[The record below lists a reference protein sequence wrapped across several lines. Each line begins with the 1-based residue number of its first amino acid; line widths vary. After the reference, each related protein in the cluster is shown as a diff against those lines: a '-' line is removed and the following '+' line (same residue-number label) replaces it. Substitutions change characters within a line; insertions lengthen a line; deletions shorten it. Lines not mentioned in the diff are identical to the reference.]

1 MATRPIYSNLTSSS
15 ADILN
20 AIRNSASMDYQNYVP
35 IATQDA
41 GVIKQIGNIIMDMPT
56 LQNEFINSLINRIGL
71 VYVQSK
77 TYENPWQMFKR
88 GIMEFGET
96 VEEVFVN
103 IAKIHNYDAK
113 VSESEWMKR
122 EAPDVRAAF
131 HVLNYKKF
139 YKTTIQE
146 YDLKRAFLTPRGM
159 YDLVEKIV
167 KSLYTSMNFHEFVA
181 MKYLVAKHLLA
192 GQLKPI
198 TISEVTSANMKGIAS
213 TIKGVSNNMTFM
225 NSDYNL
231 AGVATHTLHEDQ
243 YIIMTSSFDA
253 MFDVE
258 VLAAAFN
265 MDKANFLGHRILVDS
280 FGNFDNTLLT
290 EMFGDNP
297 DFETFSSG
305 ELQALSSIPAII
317 IDKDWFMIFD
327 NLYQFRDGYN
337 GQGLYWQYWLHNWK
351 TLSVSPFMNAVAL
364 VPAAPGVTG
373 ISLTPASATL
383 DPGTSIQFSASV
395 TSSNFAP
402 QAVRYSLAPA
412 TGETA
417 VPEGVTITESGYLTI
432 GSGVTP
438 ASKFDVVAT
447 SVFDSSVTET
457 ATVTVA
463 GA

>member
-35 IATQDA
+35 IATPDA
-41 GVIKQIGNIIMDMPT
+41 QVIKDIGNIIMDMPT

-71 VYVQSK
+71 VYIQSK

-103 IAKIHNYDAK
+103 IAKIHNYNAEI
-113 VSESEWMKR
+113 SETEWMKR

-139 YKTTIQE
+139 YKVTVQE
-146 YDLKRAFLTPRGM
+146 YDLKRAFLAPRGM
-159 YDLVEKIV
+159 YDLIEKIV
-167 KSLYTSMNFHEFVA
+167 QSLYTSMNYHEFVA

-192 GQLKPI
+192 GQIKPF
-198 TISEVTSANMKGIAS
+198 TIPQINVANMKQIAS

-225 NSDYNL
+225 NSDFNV

-243 YIIMTSSFDA
+243 FIIMTSAFDA

-265 MDKANFLGHRILVDS
+265 MDKADFVGHRVLVDS
-280 FGNFDNTLLT
+280 FGNFDNALLK
-290 EMFGDNP
+290 EMFGIDEKGQEIP
-297 DFETFSSG
+297 DFQGFTQA
-305 ELQALSSIPAII
+305 ELEALSSVPAII
-317 IDKDWFMIFD
+317 VDRNWFMIFD

-351 TLSVSPFMNAVAL
+351 TLSVSPFMNAAVAI
-364 VPAAPGVTG
+364 PATPEVTE
-373 ISLTPASATL
+373 ITLTPATATL
-383 DPGTSIQFSASV
+383 SAGSSIQFMANV
-395 TSSNFAP
+395 ASSNFAP
-402 QAVRYSLAPA
+402 QAVSYSL
-412 TGETA
+412 ETA
-417 VPEGVTITESGYLTI
+417 VDGVSITNSGYLTI
-432 GSGVTP
+432 GETVPSETVIT
-438 ASKFDVVAT
+438 VVGT
-447 SVFDSSVTET
+447 SVFDSTVTGE

-463 GA
+463 

>member
-1 MATRPIYSNLTSSS
+1 MATRPIVANLTSSS

-35 IATQDA
+35 IATPDA
-41 GVIKQIGNIIMDMPT
+41 GVIKDIGNIIMDMPT
-56 LQNEFINSLINRIGL
+56 LQNEFINALINRIGL
-71 VYVQSK
+71 VYIQSK

-103 IAKIHNYDAK
+103 IAKIHNYDAQ

-139 YKTTIQE
+139 YKVTVQE

-159 YDLVEKIV
+159 YDLIEKIV
-167 KSLYTSMNFHEFVA
+167 QSLYTSMNYHEFVA

-192 GQLKPI
+192 GQIKPF
-198 TISEVTSANMKGIAS
+198 TIPAVNAANMKQIAS

-225 NSDYNL
+225 NDNFNV

-243 YIIMTSSFDA
+243 FIIMTSAFDA

-265 MDKANFLGHRILVDS
+265 MDKADFVGHRVLVDS
-280 FGNFDNTLLT
+280 FGNFDNDLLE
-290 EMFGDNP
+290 EMFGDNEN
-297 DFETFSSG
+297 FEPFTSA
-305 ELQALSSIPAII
+305 ELEALSSVPAII
-317 IDKDWFMIFD
+317 IDRNWFMIFD

-351 TLSVSPFMNAVAL
+351 TLSVSPFMNAAVAI
-364 VPAAPGVTG
+364 PATPEVSG
-373 ISLTPASATL
+373 ITLTPATATL
-383 DPGTSIQFSASV
+383 NSGSSIQFTANV
-395 TSSNFAP
+395 TSTNFAP
-402 QAVRYSLAPA
+402 QSVRYSLEEAI
-412 TGETA
+412 
-417 VPEGVTITESGYLTI
+417 EGVTITDSGYLTI
-432 GSGVTP
+432 GEGVESETEI
-438 ASKFDVVAT
+438 SVVGT
-447 SVFDSSVTET
+447 SVFDNTVTGT

-463 GA
+463 

>member
-35 IATQDA
+35 IATPDA
-41 GVIKQIGNIIMDMPT
+41 QVIKDIGNIIMDMPT

-71 VYVQSK
+71 VYIQSK

-103 IAKIHNYDAK
+103 IAKIHNYNAEI
-113 VSESEWMKR
+113 SETEWMKR

-139 YKTTIQE
+139 YKVTVQE

-159 YDLVEKIV
+159 YDLIEKIV
-167 KSLYTSMNFHEFVA
+167 QSLYTSMNYHEFVA

-192 GQLKPI
+192 GQIKPFTIPAI
-198 TISEVTSANMKGIAS
+198 TAANMKQIAS

-225 NSDYNL
+225 NSDYNV

-243 YIIMTSSFDA
+243 FIIMTSAFDA

-265 MDKANFLGHRILVDS
+265 MDKADFVGHRVLVDS
-280 FGNFDNTLLT
+280 FGNFDNALLK
-290 EMFGDNP
+290 EMFGIDEKGQEIP
-297 DFETFSSG
+297 DFEGFTQA
-305 ELQALSSIPAII
+305 ELEALSSVPAII
-317 IDKDWFMIFD
+317 VDRNWFMIFD

-351 TLSVSPFMNAVAL
+351 TLSVSPFMNAAVAI
-364 VPAAPGVTG
+364 PATPAVSEIT
-373 ISLTPASATL
+373 LTPATATL
-383 DPGTSIQFSASV
+383 SAGSSIQFMANV

-402 QAVRYSLAPA
+402 QAVRYSLGTP
-412 TGETA
+412 
-417 VPEGVTITESGYLTI
+417 VDGVTITNSGYLTI
-432 GSGVTP
+432 GESVDSETEIT
-438 ASKFDVVAT
+438 VVGT
-447 SVFDSSVTET
+447 SVFDNTVTGR

-463 GA
+463 

>member
-103 IAKIHNYDAK
+103 IAKIHNYDAD
-113 VSESEWMKR
+113 VSEREWMKR
-122 EAPDVRAAF
+122 EAADVRTAF

-192 GQLKPI
+192 GQLKPVV
-198 TISEVTSANMKGIAS
+198 ISEVTSANMKGIAS

-243 YIIMTSSFDA
+243 YIIMTSAFDA

-265 MDKANFLGHRILVDS
+265 MDKANFLGHRVLVDS
-280 FGNFDNTLLT
+280 FGNFDNALLVD
-290 EMFGDNP
+290 MFG
-297 DFETFSSG
+297 EGSG
-305 ELQALSSIPAII
+305 FTGDELSALSSIPAII

-364 VPAAPGVTG
+364 IPDAPNVTA
-373 ISLTPASATL
+373 ITLTPATATL
-383 DPGTSIQFSASV
+383 DAGTSIQFTASV
-395 TSSNFAP
+395 SSANFAP
-402 QAVRYSLAPA
+402 KAVTYSLGSAV
-412 TGETA
+412 TG
-417 VPEGVTITESGYLTI
+417 VSITPSGYLTI
-432 GSGVTP
+432 GDAVANNTEIS
-438 ASKFDVVAT
+438 VVAT
-447 SVFDSSVTET
+447 SVYKPSVTGS
-457 ATVTVA
+457 ATITVSNS
-463 GA
+463 